1 MKDNDRYR
9 KEYST
14 YTYSDIPD
22 YGYDDNKTNFVEE
35 IEIINIIDDIE
46 SRIKDIEDLLKPIEG
61 LSEIN
66 EIKEKVKILVEMV
79 Y

>member
-1 MKDNDRYR
+1 MRDNDRYR

-14 YTYSDIPD
+14 YTYNDMSD

-35 IEIINIIDDIE
+35 NEIIKIIDDIE
-46 SRIKDIEDLLKPIEG
+46 SRIKDIEDLLKPIKG
-61 LSEIN
+61 LSEID
-66 EIKEKVKILVEMV
+66 EIKEKVEILVVIV

>member
-1 MKDNDRYR
+1 MIDNDRYR

-14 YTYSDIPD
+14 YTYSNMSD

-35 IEIINIIDDIE
+35 NEIIKIIDDIE
-46 SRIKDIEDLLKPIEG
+46 NRIKDIKDLLKPIKG
-61 LSEIN
+61 LSEID
-66 EIKEKVKILVEMV
+66 EIKEKVEILVEMI